1 MENATQRTTSK
12 DNAAIHRE
20 MAELQEHQ
28 DWVHHVADAA
38 TGKVLTTQ
46 LDHPV
51 SPVSRAQR
59 LSQLG
64 DQFDFSIFGTPT
76 HRLTPQHP
84 YQASPMGHIRFFGA
98 REVSSLGDLQPEGHA
113 VWGVPNVAIGEAVGS
128 TEALVFDP
136 PQALCLLTLSFG
148 ATKLPGQIGTIRIE
162 VLGYLGNQ
170 LKVLASFQLNEHR
183 DNFHWHTV
191 DLLFTSVPPPNSTL
205 HWVRMVLQS
214 GLQYVMFASLQVAP
228 SRLFPLDI
236 AL

>member
-1 MENATQRTTSK
+1 MKNATQRTTSK
-12 DNAAIHRE
+12 DNAAIRRE

-76 HRLTPQHP
+76 HRLTPQRP
-84 YQASPMGHIRFFGA
+84 YQASPMGYLRFFGA

-113 VWGVPNVAIGEAVGS
+113 VWGVPNVVIGEAVGS
-128 TEALVFDP
+128 MEALVFDP
-136 PQALCLLTLSFG
+136 PQGRCLLTLFFA
-148 ATKLPGQIGTIRIE
+148 ATKLPGQTGTIRIE
-162 VLGYLGNQ
+162 VSGYPGGE

-191 DLLFTSVPPPNSTL
+191 DLLFTSVPPPDSTL
-205 HWVRMVLQS
+205 HWVEMVLES
-214 GLQYVMFASLQVAP
+214 GLQYVLFASLQVGP
-228 SRLFPLDI
+228 SRLFPLDM
-236 AL
+236 L

>member
-1 MENATQRTTSK
+1 MIMENATQPTTSK
-12 DNAAIHRE
+12 DKAAIHRQ

-84 YQASPMGHIRFFGA
+84 YQASPMGYIRFFGA

-113 VWGVPNVAIGEAVGS
+113 VWGVPNVVIGEAVGS
-128 TEALVFDP
+128 MEALVFDP
-136 PQALCLLTLSFG
+136 PQGRCLLTLF
-148 ATKLPGQIGTIRIE
+148 LPGQTGTVRVE
-162 VLGYLGNQ
+162 VLGYQGPES
-170 LKVLASFQLNEHR
+170 KVLASFQLNEHR

-214 GLQYVMFASLQVAP
+214 GLQHVMFASLQVAP

>member
-84 YQASPMGHIRFFGA
+84 YQASPMGYLRFYGA
-98 REVSSLGDLQPEGHA
+98 REVSSLGDIQPEGHA
-113 VWGVPNVAIGEAVGS
+113 VWGVPNAPIGEAVGS

-136 PQALCLLTLSFG
+136 PQGRCLLTLFFG
-148 ATKLPGQIGTIRIE
+148 ASKLPEHVGTIRVQ
-162 VLGYLGNQ
+162 VLHGSN
-170 LKVLASFQLNEHR
+170 VLASFQLSEHR
-183 DNFHWHTV
+183 DDFHFYTV
-191 DLLFTSVPPPNSTL
+191 DLLFTSVPPPNSSL
-205 HWVRMVLQS
+205 HWVQMVLKS
-214 GLQYVMFASLQVAP
+214 GLQYVQFASLQVCP
-228 SRLFPLDI
+228 PVPVRQI
-236 AL
+236 